1 MRLDKYLAHMGAGT
15 RKEVKKVIRDGL
27 VTVGG
32 RKVSDP
38 GIKVEETDE
47 VCLNGRPLRY
57 EQYAYYMLNKP
68 AGVVSATEDP
78 REQTVIDLM
87 REGAGDVSE
96 VTQQREA
103 ESVSRE
109 QAAKDAQ
116 VMLRTGLFPV
126 GRLDKDTEGLLIIT
140 NDGAL
145 AHRLLSPQK
154 HVDKVYFARLDGP
167 VGAHERALFAAGL
180 RVDDEFTAMPAEL
193 RPADPETG
201 ELPADADASSGRAGD
216 PNSGSN
222 QVFVTIREGKY
233 HQIKR
238 MFEAVGREVIYLKR
252 ISMGPLRLDPALAP
266 GQWRRLTKE
275 ELSAIM

>member
-32 RKVSDP
+32 RKATDP

-57 EQYAYYMLNKP
+57 EQYVYYMLNKP

-78 REQTVIDLM
+78 REETVIDLI
-87 REGAGDVSE
+87 RQGAEDV
-96 VTQQREA
+96 
-103 ESVSRE
+103 
-109 QAAKDAQ
+109 QA
-116 VMLRTGLFPV
+116 MLRTGLFPV

-145 AHRLLSPQK
+145 AHRLLSPGK

-167 VGAHERALFAAGL
+167 VGERERALFAAGL
-180 RVDDEFTAMPAEL
+180 RVDDELTAMPAQL
-193 RPADPETG
+193 RLADPETG
-201 ELPADADASSGRAGD
+201 TLPVDAENSSGSAGD
-216 PNSGSN
+216 PTSVSD

-252 ISMGPLRLDPALAP
+252 ISMGALTLDPSLAP
-266 GQWRRLTKE
+266 GQWRRLTND